1 MIISILAVLADRDL
15 LIREIPNTRNISIL
29 AVLADRD
36 LFLSMI
42 PPSPVYFN
50 PRGPCGP
57 RQVGDGSYLPMSPIS
72 ILAVLADRDGET
84 SANHTR
90 QTYFNPRGP
99 CGPRPNISA
108 EIVFLSTYF
117 NPRGPYGPRQKA
129 LSKLGLNLY
138 ISILAVLAD
147 RDSTPSCLPDSEVL
161 YFNPRGPCGP
171 RLS

>member
-1 MIISILAVLADRDL
+1 
-15 LIREIPNTRNISIL
+15 
-29 AVLADRD
+29 
-36 LFLSMI
+36 MI

-72 ILAVLADRDGET
+72 ILAVLADRD
-84 SANHTR
+84 
-90 QTYFNPRGP
+90 
-99 CGPRPNISA
+99 
-108 EIVFLSTYF
+108 IVMTAVSLVNGNF